1 MLAERSNPTE
11 QEVYA
16 GRLAEET
23 NISKTAIMTQ
33 LETAVKRAGSKH
45 RWEKKQQALKSGEMN
60 QINVPY
66 SAGGSQALGIASAA
80 AGGHTEGAALYRSGA
95 GAADR
100 RTVCAAAAE
109 GAV

>member
-1 MLAERSNPTE
+1 M
-11 QEVYA
+11 YA

-66 SAGGSQALGIASAA
+66 SAGAVRRWALPVHSSGCWRPYCGS
-80 AGGHTEGAALYRSGA
+80 
-95 GAADR
+95 
-100 RTVCAAAAE
+100 RTISIWCR
-109 GAV
+109 GS

>member
-1 MLAERSNPTE
+1 M
-11 QEVYA
+11 YA

-66 SAGGSQALGIASAA
+66 SAGAVRRWALPVHSSGCWRRSCGS
-80 AGGHTEGAALYRSGA
+80 
-95 GAADR
+95 
-100 RTVCAAAAE
+100 RTISIWCR
-109 GAV
+109 GS

>member
-33 LETAVKRAGSKH
+33 LETAVKKAGNRR
-45 RWEKKQQALKSGEMN
+45 RWEKRQQVLKSGEMN
-60 QINVPY
+60 QIKLPY
-66 SAGGSQALGIASAA
+66 SAGAVRRWESQVHSSGCWQRSCGS
-80 AGGHTEGAALYRSGA
+80 RSI
-95 GAADR
+95 
-100 RTVCAAAAE
+100 
-109 GAV
+109 

>member
-45 RWEKKQQALKSGEMN
+45 RWEKS
-60 QINVPY
+60 
-66 SAGGSQALGIASAA
+66 SR
-80 AGGHTEGAALYRSGA
+80 RSSPV
-95 GAADR
+95 R
-100 RTVCAAAAE
+100 
-109 GAV
+109 